1 LKSSIVNT
9 ITVSSMGEPTYFEQT
24 DNCWQIWVDTGGTF
38 TDCIGYSPDGKY
50 HRAKV
55 LSNGTLRARVVELQ
69 KDGTITCQCEAQ
81 FPENFLRRWQFHAD
95 GDTSFSSEI
104 VRSEAN
110 GSSIVLKNPAPLGA
124 LAEGR
129 IVEFQSPEEAPI
141 VAARLITQ
149 TPLDQPLPPIQFR
162 LATTKGTNALLERK
176 GARIALFVTQGFRDL
191 LFIGN
196 QQRPNLFA
204 LNIIKAEPLYE
215 QVIEVEGRLDKD
227 GNEVVPLELAKLAPT
242 IKQLQDEGI
251 ATAVVSLMHS
261 YKNLEHEQLLQQY
274 LLSQNMKPVIL
285 SSQVNPTINYLRRT
299 QTALAE
305 GYLHNII
312 REYLGRVATPLK
324 LSNGSTLGSTLHV
337 MTSAGGLVTA
347 DAFQAK
353 DSLLSGPAG
362 GIVGARHTARKSGI
376 EKILTFD
383 MGGTSTDVARCEG
396 TFDYTFELTINNTT
410 LATPALAIETVAAG
424 GGSICWF
431 DGDRLQVGPHSAGA
445 SPGPACYGAGGPL
458 TITDINLLSG
468 RLASDLFRVPLDEGA
483 SQIRLDEL
491 LRQLENAGV
500 AMEVDRLLSGLLAI
514 ANENMAEAI
523 RRVSVRQGYHPADY
537 TLVAFGG
544 AGGQHA
550 CDVAE
555 LLDIRRVLLPAEAGL
570 LSARGV
576 GTARLERFTE
586 RQILATEDK
595 WDKNLQTTI
604 HEMETEALEQ
614 LIADGLN
621 REDVEVRQR
630 IARVR
635 LLGQEQTLDLDF
647 ENIAELPKLF
657 REKFESVFGYFPDNQ
672 TLELESLRIIGSQIS
687 HEETVTVNTDN
698 SKTDIVATSAVLSK
712 SSSSAL
718 VNNQRSEISCYYA
731 TDVSA
736 RQTLNGPCLILEE
749 HGTTWVGAGWTG
761 TLDAAGNLVLLKS

>member
-1 LKSSIVNT
+1 
-9 ITVSSMGEPTYFEQT
+9 
-24 DNCWQIWVDTGGTF
+24 
-38 TDCIGYSPDGKY
+38 
-50 HRAKV
+50 
-55 LSNGTLRARVVELQ
+55 
-69 KDGTITCQCEAQ
+69 
-81 FPENFLRRWQFHAD
+81 
-95 GDTSFSSEI
+95 
-104 VRSEAN
+104 
-110 GSSIVLKNPAPLGA
+110 
-124 LAEGR
+124 
-129 IVEFQSPEEAPI
+129 
-141 VAARLITQ
+141 
-149 TPLDQPLPPIQFR
+149 
-162 LATTKGTNALLERK
+162 
-176 GARIALFVTQGFRDL
+176 
-191 LFIGN
+191 
-196 QQRPNLFA
+196 
-204 LNIIKAEPLYE
+204 
-215 QVIEVEGRLDKD
+215 
-227 GNEVVPLELAKLAPT
+227 
-242 IKQLQDEGI
+242 
-251 ATAVVSLMHS
+251 
-261 YKNLEHEQLLQQY
+261 
-274 LLSQNMKPVIL
+274 
-285 SSQVNPTINYLRRT
+285 
-299 QTALAE
+299 
-305 GYLHNII
+305 
-312 REYLGRVATPLK
+312 
-324 LSNGSTLGSTLHV
+324 
-337 MTSAGGLVTA
+337 
-347 DAFQAK
+347 
-353 DSLLSGPAG
+353 
-362 GIVGARHTARKSGI
+362 
-376 EKILTFD
+376 
-383 MGGTSTDVARCEG
+383 
-396 TFDYTFELTINNTT
+396 
-410 LATPALAIETVAAG
+410 
-424 GGSICWF
+424 
-431 DGDRLQVGPHSAGA
+431 
-445 SPGPACYGAGGPL
+445 
-458 TITDINLLSG
+458 
-468 RLASDLFRVPLDEGA
+468 LDEGA